1 MGTPVA
7 VTFANIF
14 LYYIE
19 MPILREI
26 KIKYGIELYYRRYI
40 DDIFTFAPLPVAN
53 FFLNAFQSQFETIKL
68 EAITLSTT
76 GVHQDLSFTL
86 IPCPDNLS
94 LNVKHTLF
102 QKPTNCYQYIPFL
115 SAHRPHVF
123 NNFIL
128 QELKRY
134 LLYCSDYIDFQTL
147 SSQFAQRLLAR
158 GYPIHCYATVLSQLP
173 SKTALMR
180 TLLMKRKHNDNTP
193 KLFAV
198 LELPTLKPQPSWSTI
213 FSASPLLTSIKKF
226 NKIYNGKN
234 IQISYKSAKNAA
246 YFLTHS
252 QLPQLTR

>member
-14 LYYIE
+14 LYFIE

-26 KIKYGIELYYRRYI
+26 KTEFGIELYYRRYI
-40 DDIFTFAPLPVAN
+40 DDIFTFAPLPVAH
-53 FFLNAFQSQFETIKL
+53 FFLNDFQSRFETIKL

-76 GVHQDLSFTL
+76 GVHQDLAFTL

-158 GYPIHCYATVLSQLP
+158 GYPTRSYVTALSQLP
-173 SKTALMR
+173 SKNALMR
-180 TLLMKRKHNDNTP
+180 TLLIKRKHKDNTP
-193 KLFAV
+193 KLFAI
-198 LELPTLKPQPSWSTI
+198 LNLPILRPQPSWTTI
-213 FSASPLLTSIKKF
+213 FSARPSLTSIKNF
-226 NKIYNGKN
+226 EKIYKSKN

-246 YFLTHS
+246 HYLTHS